1 MRLSSARSIAK
12 TKDGDFPTSCSWE
25 MSFIYKRDEEER
37 RKGFEWAAGLRGQR
51 RREKERERARAPE
64 KGSEADDRFASAW
77 KEKRAA
83 LLATNFIIHFST
95 ENTPKDF
102 INTHVLSFKT
112 KKLPR

>member
-51 RREKERERARAPE
+51 RKEKERERERE
-64 KGSEADDRFASAW
+64 LQKKRSEADDRFASAW

-95 ENTPKDF
+95 ENTPKDHKYPCPF
-102 INTHVLSFKT
+102 F
-112 KKLPR
+112 